1 MKIDPRHLEILAAIV
16 DHGGLTEGA
25 EALGK
30 SQPSVSRTLS
40 QLEARIGAPLFKP
53 GRRPLQPTDLGAS
66 LAIHG
71 RAVLEASRTAGED
84 VDRFRMGHAGLVRVA
99 GTPVFMDGVIAAS
112 IARFQ
117 QQMPDVLVE
126 QTYGYADALIERL
139 RNASLDLAIVPLQ
152 QGQVPDDLRFQPIL
166 PGLNVIACRNGH
178 PLTRKKSITLS
189 DISQY
194 SWIAPP
200 TDSPLYRDLQ
210 RALAKIGAKDF
221 RINFSGGSL
230 ASVVSI
236 LAGSDSL
243 TVLPYSVVFEMKA
256 QNQIAALQ
264 LEIGHP
270 DRMLGVLSTDSH
282 RKNPAADRFKSFVI
296 SQFENLA
303 RRINQNRQDQLWR

>member
-16 DHGGLTEGA
+16 DNGGLTEGA

-30 SQPSVSRTLS
+30 SQPSISRTLS
-40 QLEARIGAPLFKP
+40 QLESRIGAPLFHP
-53 GRRPLQPTDLGAS
+53 GRRPLKATELGLS
-66 LAIHG
+66 LAAQG
-71 RAVLEASRTAGED
+71 RSVLEATRVAGQI
-84 VDRFRMGHAGLVRVA
+84 VDRYRTGHTGLVRVA
-99 GTPVFMDGVIAAS
+99 GTPVFMDGVVAGI

-117 QQMPDVLVE
+117 QHMPDVLVE
-126 QTYGYADALIERL
+126 QSYGYADALIDRL
-139 RNASLDLAIVPLQ
+139 RNATLDLAIIPLQ

-178 PLTRKKSITLS
+178 PLLRRKSITLS

-200 TDSPLYRDLQ
+200 TNSPLYRDLQ

-243 TVLPYSVVFEMKA
+243 TVLPYSVVFEMKN
-256 QNQIAALQ
+256 QNQISALT

-270 DRMLGVLSTDSH
+270 DRMLGVLSKETPD
-282 RKNPAADRFKSFVI
+282 KNPAGERFKSFVI
-296 SQFENLA
+296 SQFESLS
-303 RRINQNRQDQLWR
+303 RRINQHRQEQLWR